1 MLISIL
7 KRYPKQ
13 SQGSGYVPGG
23 NGSGFVPG
31 GATGGTGG
39 SGGGNVSNN
48 VGNTGNTGNTATN
61 ITSNTGSNPANTI
74 TSSTGSNTTS
84 TTGAVNTTGNITVL
98 QTNGTQ
104 FILNGTR
111 FIGPY
116 HIHSDG
122 QAYAGDATNHA
133 DGSEVLLTPIPGAG
147 SNTGSG
153 SYNTTLSAT
162 GPVVQTPA
170 GQLVTP
176 TSNVTPAGSPL
187 PPTPNVP
194 YSVQQEYIDNGL
206 TFKSN
211 NQYVIDRDS
220 AGNMKLQISASSNQ
234 NLIIEPAIENFTNT
248 SFINAVD
255 TQFNY
260 FKFPA
265 SIKAPDI
272 PEATIDDINFNLN
285 TADGIT
291 ARYVVPY
298 TENDQGQPFSLRPLN
313 TYQGTGVVFSN
324 ETQYNGTQKNNWWF
338 GGETNAAVKSWTSR
352 ANGVGV
358 GENIDV
364 PLYPNGLAKIP
375 FEQKII
381 GNGDQLEPGT
391 FTLTQEMIDRLREN
405 NQTIKFRIRLQVTRP
420 SYGLVQAIT
429 KNVNNDPVLYRA
441 YSDGFEGVAELKLNR
456 TMPTLW
462 RNFYAPTDSI
472 GVLGNP
478 LTLNNPYGEL
488 QLDYI
493 IDIKNDAG
501 ALDKYTVTAGGRAV
515 DPNTGL
521 ASTFYGLFYNRD
533 VSYWEV
539 LVIDDPGTGYGK
551 QTI

>member
-48 VGNTGNTGNTATN
+48 VGSGPTP
-61 ITSNTGSNPANTI
+61 SNTVT
-74 TSSTGSNTTS
+74 TSTGSNTTL
-84 TTGAVNTTGNITVL
+84 TTAPINTTGNITVL
-98 QTNGTQ
+98 QADGTQ

-162 GPVVQTPA
+162 GSVIQTPA
-170 GQLVTP
+170 GQPITP

-211 NQYVIDRDS
+211 DQYVIDRDS

-234 NLIIEPAIENFTNT
+234 NLIIEPAIENFTNA
-248 SFINAVD
+248 SFINAID

-291 ARYVVPY
+291 ARYVAPY
-298 TENDQGQPFSLRPLN
+298 AENEQGQPFSLRNLN
-313 TYQGTGVVFSN
+313 IYQGTKTVFSN
-324 ETQYNGTQKNNWWF
+324 KAQYNGDGRNNWWF
-338 GGETNAAVKSWTSR
+338 GGDFSLAAKEWDDDTT
-352 ANGVGV
+352 
-358 GENIDV
+358 ITV
-364 PLYPNGLAKIP
+364 PLIPNGISKIP

-405 NQTIKFRIRLQVTRP
+405 NQTIKFRIRLQ
-420 SYGLVQAIT
+420 IT
-429 KNVNNDPVLYRA
+429 KPEFPPLYSTNTDLNNDPYFQEVYER
-441 YSDGFEGVAELKLNR
+441 YYEGVATMELQR
-456 TMPTLW
+456 TMPTLF
-462 RNFYAPTDSI
+462 RSFTPPADTI
-472 GVLGNP
+472 GVLTDP
-478 LTLNNPYGEL
+478 LYWYRPFGEL

-493 IDIKNDAG
+493 IDINNDAA
-501 ALDKYTVTAGGRAV
+501 ALDKYAVHAAGRQVDTV
-515 DPNTGL
+515 DGL
-521 ASTFYGLFYNRD
+521 ASPFYGLTYNRD
-533 VSYWEV
+533 VSYWEIS
-539 LVIDDPGTGYGK
+539 VIDDPGSGYGK